1 MKQQHLRAPAL
12 AAALLAATIGARA
25 AETKSEAE
33 SSSVPA
39 MAQGQYDV
47 ASAAAKKALDTLGLQ
62 LWGYMRS
69 GAYYAK
75 DGLAKGHYGL
85 GELGYNRLG
94 NEGDTY
100 LEFGIGKKWDI
111 SGAKVGTYWMPYL
124 YNAQCCNNTGTKQ
137 VYADISGLGFA
148 PELSFWAGQ
157 RYHRIQ
163 DVHIID
169 DWLMEDGDNFGA
181 GVDNI
186 KLGSM
191 GGSLNIAVYTEGNTD
206 NSKTTSNGKRLNL
219 QARDIPVGPGGTL
232 TLTGALIRGTFN
244 DKKTSEALGLLYNQK
259 IGVLTNSL
267 FVQGSNGH
275 ANLSGKFYNLNGT
288 VTTTSGSPFICTVV
302 ANPDGSCPTANIA
315 PNPNQTTTTS
325 TVFNPGAKQF
335 RIVDAINWQS
345 GPFGGQALVGYQT
358 NKPEDTGLET
368 KNFALGGRLSYG
380 IAKNLKLYGDAN
392 YATIKTDGSSTQ
404 SLNKQTI
411 AIAVAPNT
419 DFWTRPEVRLYVSR
433 VGGND
438 AYKNRADKPF
448 GTRSSALLAG
458 VQVEAWW
465 E

>member
-1 MKQQHLRAPAL
+1 MKIHQLRATAV
-12 AAALLAATIGARA
+12 AASLLASGLSAFA
-25 AETKSEAE
+25 AGTAPDE

-39 MAQGQYDV
+39 MAQAQLET
-47 ASAAAKKALDTLGLQ
+47 AQAAAKMALDTLGIE

-75 DGLAKGHYGL
+75 DGLAKGKYGE

-100 LEFGIGKKWDI
+100 LEFGIGKKWKLD
-111 SGAKVGTYWMPYL
+111 GAKVGTYWMPYL
-124 YNAQCCNNTGTKQ
+124 YNAACCNLSGTKQ
-137 VYADISGLGFA
+137 VYADISGLSFA

-169 DWLMEDGDNFGA
+169 DWLMEDGDNFGG
-181 GVDNI
+181 GVDGF
-186 KLGSM
+186 KVG
-191 GGSLNIAVYTEGNTD
+191 GGSLNIAVYTDGNTD
-206 NSKTTSNGKRLNL
+206 DSKNTSNAKRINFQLKEL
-219 QARDIPVGPGGTL
+219 PITAGGTL
-232 TLTGALIRGTFN
+232 NLTGAVIRGDFA
-244 DKKTSEALGLLYNQK
+244 DKKTSGALGALYNQK

-275 ANLSGKFYNLNGT
+275 AGLNGKFYALNGKT
-288 VTTTSGSPFICTVV
+288 DTTTTSFFCKVPEN
-302 ANPDGSCPTANIA
+302 ADGSCPTAQIG
-315 PNPNQTTTTS
+315 TTTTTTTTATS
-325 TVFNPGAKQF
+325 NAGAKQF

-345 GPFGGQALVGYQT
+345 GLFGGQALVGYQT
-358 NKPEDTGLET
+358 LDPDDTHVKT
-368 KNFALGGRLSYG
+368 KNFTVGGRLSYG
-380 IAKNLKLYGDAN
+380 IMKNVKLYGDAN
-392 YATIKTDGSSTQ
+392 YATLKADGSATQ
-404 SLNKQTI
+404 AINKETV

-419 DFWTRPEVRLYVSR
+419 DFWTRPEVRLYLTR

-438 AYKNRADKPF
+438 AAKAGGAF

-465 E
+465 